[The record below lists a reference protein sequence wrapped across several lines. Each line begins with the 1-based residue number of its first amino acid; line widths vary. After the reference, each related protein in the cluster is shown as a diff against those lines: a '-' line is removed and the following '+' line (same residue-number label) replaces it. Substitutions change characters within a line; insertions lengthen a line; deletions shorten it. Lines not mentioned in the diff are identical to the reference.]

1 MGRGP
6 VGAPALI
13 KYNDQSIS
21 AITDIAA
28 SAKDAMVLIKTV
40 TASSS
45 ATVSFVDGSDDVV
58 LDNTYPIYRFV
69 WINAHASDQSG
80 DGSELAFDVSI
91 NTGSDYDTIAKCTTY
106 FVSIHAENDATPALA
121 YTAAADNSS
130 GTGTQYLSVDN
141 DADNDASNSG
151 EMWLFDPSS
160 TTFIKH
166 FFATNNYMHSNPSS
180 TNNFVGGYLNT
191 TSAIDALQ
199 FSFTGST
206 TIESGTFKL
215 YGVA

>member
-1 MGRGP
+1 M
-6 VGAPALI
+6 ALV
-13 KYNDQSIS
+13 KYNNNSLS
-21 AITDIAA
+21 AITAA
-28 SAKDAMVLIKTV
+28 SSLPTGAMTLIKEQ

-45 ATVSFVDGSDDVV
+45 STVSFVNGSSDVV
-58 LDNTYPIYRFV
+58 LNSTYPIYRFV

-91 NTGSDYDTIAKCTTY
+91 NAGSNYDTIAKCTTY
-106 FVSIHAENDATPALA
+106 FVSIHAESDSTPALA

-151 EMWLFDPSS
+151 EMWLFNPSD
-160 TTFIKH
+160 TTYVKH
-166 FFATNNYMHSNPSS
+166 FIAKNNYMHSNPSS

-215 YGVA
+215 YGIKDS